1 MKKKGYIM
9 LLTLKLE
16 TQLITWNEVAKMCW
30 SKDSNH
36 YARTKKRE
44 QMFLKHEIRKQV
56 PIKNYFGEN
65 STLVTYEWHTS
76 TKLDLG
82 NLTAGEKFIA
92 DAFNELGLWSDDRYI
107 SEIRHKRVTDDKN
120 FVIVT
125 IKGAKKR

>member
-1 MKKKGYIM
+1 M

-16 TQLITWNEVAKMCW
+16 TQLITWNEVAKMCY
-30 SKDSNH
+30 SKYSNH
-36 YARTKKRE
+36 YSKTKKRE

-56 PIKNYFGEN
+56 PIKNYFGTN

-92 DAFNELGLWSDDRYI
+92 DAFNELSLWSDDRYI
-107 SEIRHKRVTDDKN
+107 SEIRHKRVTDDEN
-120 FVIVT
+120 YVVVT

>member
-1 MKKKGYIM
+1 M

-16 TQLITWNEVAKMCW
+16 TQLITWNEVAKMCY
-30 SKDSNH
+30 SKYSNH
-36 YARTKKRE
+36 YSKTKKRE

-92 DAFNELGLWSDDRYI
+92 DAVNELGLWSDDRYI
-107 SEIRHKRVTDDKN
+107 SEIRHKRVTDDEN
-120 FVIVT
+120 YVVVT

>member
-1 MKKKGYIM
+1 M

-16 TQLITWNEVAKMCW
+16 TQLITWNEVAKMCY
-30 SKDSNH
+30 SKYSNH
-36 YARTKKRE
+36 YSKTKKRE

-56 PIKNYFGEN
+56 PIKNYFGTN

-92 DAFNELGLWSDDRYI
+92 DAFNELSLWSDDRYI
-107 SEIRHKRVTDDKN
+107 SDIRHKRVTDDEN
-120 FVIVT
+120 YVVVT